1 MSKGTIMPNMNSQ
14 FSSCMPTHLM
24 TASILMTSLLT
35 TGCGGG
41 EDSGTSS
48 GGYYA
53 VQGIRSTNS
62 AVYTVCIDNAEF
74 TDPKSVKGGGITSAL
89 SRYYGLSNWV
99 ATSGTGEG
107 CASRYPHADTIITV
121 DYYNNTI
128 ANSTSTPTPT
138 PSPTQYIPWSGSV
151 NGTLIND
158 KDDESFQAVS
168 SSGQIFTKSGTQL
181 TGLKVSGSTLLYNG
195 SQIGYI
201 GFASAQGGDQ
211 LAQMY
216 CSNGEYLD
224 IILSSASWQY
234 KCNGVTSN
242 GGSTNGSPPGNTA
255 TRSFITWTGSAN
267 GPVVLDA
274 TDERFR
280 FYADSKCIFS
290 DNTQK
295 EYTNFCLSGNSSTV
309 YFNGNTYTVAK
320 ILSTTRQCIVGLV
333 TSDGYF
339 ADIYTGSD
347 KVETITTSSSRPT
360 SC

>member
-1 MSKGTIMPNMNSQ
+1 MSHTNFQ
-14 FSSCMPTHLM
+14 FSSCIPSHLLA
-24 TASILMTSLLT
+24 ASILLPSLLT

-41 EDSGTSS
+41 EDSGTPSE
-48 GGYYA
+48 YY
-53 VQGIRSTNS
+53 
-62 AVYTVCIDNAEF
+62 
-74 TDPKSVKGGGITSAL
+74 
-89 SRYYGLSNWV
+89 
-99 ATSGTGEG
+99 
-107 CASRYPHADTIITV
+107 
-121 DYYNNTI
+121 
-128 ANSTSTPTPT
+128 
-138 PSPTQYIPWSGSV
+138 SPTQYISWAGSV
-151 NGTLIND
+151 NGTFIHD
-158 KDDESFQAVS
+158 KNDESFKAIS
-168 SSGQIFTKSGTQL
+168 SSGQIITKSGTQL
-181 TGLKVSGSTLLYNG
+181 TGLKVSGSRLLYNG

-201 GFASAQGGDQ
+201 GFAAAQGGGQ

-224 IILSSASWQY
+224 IILNSASWQY

-242 GGSTNGSPPGNTA
+242 GSSTNDSSPGNVA

-267 GPVVLDA
+267 GLIVLDA

-295 EYTNFCLSGNSSTV
+295 EYNNFCLSGNSSTI

-320 ILSTTRQCIVGLV
+320 ILSTTRQCIVGLI

-339 ADIYTGSD
+339 ADIYTGPN

-360 SC
+360 PC